1 MSLQHLKEKWFR
13 FFLGRLAINK
23 VTTPMR
29 DTGLRSTMGLF
40 PAAVKYR
47 GRGRAQRV
55 TAALAIRASGRVPL
69 YSASWANHA
78 SLPVARMMGLEMYAS
93 TWSIS

>member
-1 MSLQHLKEKWFR
+1 MKEKWFR

-47 GRGRAQRV
+47 GHGLAQRV

-69 YSASWANHA
+69 YSTSWTNHA
-78 SLPVARMMGLEMYAS
+78 SLAVARKMGLEMYAS